1 MNELGELQ
9 RLLSEV
15 ADLLKSG
22 SAVNKRLAVG
32 KLREMAATAST
43 LGFTLDLRR

>member
-1 MNELGELQ
+1 MRELSDLQ

-15 ADLLKSG
+15 AELLKSG
-22 SAVNKRLAVG
+22 TAANKRQAVS

-43 LGFTLDLRR
+43 LGFTLELQR